1 MVSAAI
7 GSTISHDPSAA
18 KAERIWRAAA
28 TGSPM
33 SCRQSNVVTRS
44 YPVPE
49 NEVAVAVAVSNVTR
63 SATPASAARLVAS
76 AIDSAW

>member
-7 GSTISHDPSAA
+7 GSTISHDPSAPS
-18 KAERIWRAAA
+18 AEWTRRAAA

-49 NEVAVAVAVSNVTR
+49 NVAADAVSNVTR